1 MDLVTGGAGFIGS
14 SIAHELVRLGRNVRI
29 LDNFTTGRR
38 VNLAGLEGRLEV
50 HEADLRDRAAVA
62 RAMKGVEVVFHQGA
76 LPSVPR
82 SISDPVASNEVNVGG
97 TLNVLQAA
105 RAEGVRR
112 VLFASSSSIYGD
124 APEKLKKESLPPR
137 PMSPYAV
144 GKMAAERYCQVF
156 HAVYG
161 LDTVCLR
168 YFNVFG
174 PRQDPES
181 QYAAVIPLFTRLVLS
196 GRPPLIHGDGE
207 QSRDFTFID
216 NVVRGNLLAAEAP
229 GVAGMV
235 FNIACGGSVSV
246 NRMAREILEI
256 LGRTDLEPVHGPER
270 TGDIRDSLADISLAR
285 EKLGFEPVVCF
296 HDGLRLTVEH
306 FAGRFEGG

>member
-14 SIAHELVRLGRNVRI
+14 SIAHELVRSGRKVRI
-29 LDNFTTGRR
+29 LDNFSTGRR

-50 HEADLRDRAAVA
+50 HEADLRDAEAVA

-82 SISDPVASNEVNVGG
+82 SISDPVASNDVNVGG

-124 APEKLKKESLPPR
+124 APEKLKSESLPPR

-144 GKMAAERYCQVF
+144 GKLAAEKYCQVF

-161 LDTVCLR
+161 LETVCLR

-181 QYAAVIPLFTRLVLS
+181 RYAAVIPLFTRLVLS
-196 GRPPLIHGDGE
+196 GRPPRIHGDGE

-216 NVVRGNLLAAEAP
+216 NVVRGNLLAAETP

-235 FNIACGGSVSV
+235 FNIACGGSISV
-246 NRMAREILEI
+246 NRMARGILEL
-256 LGRTDLEPVHGPER
+256 LGRTDLAPVHGPER

-285 EKLGFEPVVCF
+285 ERLGFEPLVGF
-296 HDGLRLTVEH
+296 DEGLRLTVEH
-306 FAGRFEGG
+306 LARQFESS